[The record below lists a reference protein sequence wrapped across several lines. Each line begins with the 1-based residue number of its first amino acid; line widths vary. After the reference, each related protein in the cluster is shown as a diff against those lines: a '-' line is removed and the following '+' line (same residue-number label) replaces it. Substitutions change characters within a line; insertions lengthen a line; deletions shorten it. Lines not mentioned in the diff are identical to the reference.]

1 LRFGYGYN
9 FLANAA
15 VWAVTTLLPALTASG
30 GEENNCWWNQF
41 RGPNG
46 QGVAE
51 AGGIPA
57 HFGPRTNVLWKTPT
71 GNGLSSPVIWES
83 RIFLTTYDPR
93 NKGELV
99 TLCIDRANGR
109 ILWRRLVRTE
119 RKVRFHPM
127 NGPATT
133 TPVVDEQHVYVYFG
147 TFGLLCYDHDGNTVW
162 QRELQTPKNQYG
174 MAASPIL
181 HRDKVIL
188 VLDDNGGNSR
198 LLAVNRLTGDTVW
211 ERARPL
217 FRAGW
222 STPMIWRHDP
232 GGFRRKRWESP

>member
-1 LRFGYGYN
+1 
-9 FLANAA
+9 
-15 VWAVTTLLPALTASG
+15 
-30 GEENNCWWNQF
+30 
-41 RGPNG
+41 
-46 QGVAE
+46 
-51 AGGIPA
+51 
-57 HFGPRTNVLWKTPT
+57 
-71 GNGLSSPVIWES
+71 
-83 RIFLTTYDPR
+83 
-93 NKGELV
+93 
-99 TLCIDRANGR
+99 
-109 ILWRRLVRTE
+109 
-119 RKVRFHPM
+119 M

-222 STPMIWRHDP
+222 STPMIWRHDTA
-232 GGFRRKRWESP
+232 